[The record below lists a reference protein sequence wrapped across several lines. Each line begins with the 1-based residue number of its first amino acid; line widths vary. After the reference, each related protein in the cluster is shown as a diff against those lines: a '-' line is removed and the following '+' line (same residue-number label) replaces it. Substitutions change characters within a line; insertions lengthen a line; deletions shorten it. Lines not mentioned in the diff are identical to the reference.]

1 MSKKPKI
8 TLSEIWGYVDF
19 GQFSTWSLV
28 FSNLAVIFFAI
39 IDKLSAIDV
48 LWIYW
53 AQSVIIGIFNF
64 IKIISL
70 KEFSTE
76 GFKQGNKV
84 VLPTKSTKISTAF
97 FFLFHYGFFHFIYAV
112 FLGSFSSFGVSHSGS
127 LNLNYFYYS
136 SILFFINYLIE
147 FINSYREPVTEIPN
161 LGKIMFAPYARIIP
175 MHLTIILGGFIAAA
189 GSTFSADTN
198 LTIIVLFTGIKT
210 LVDIITHSANI
221 FSLAK
226 VKAKEPV

>member
-8 TLSEIWGYVDF
+8 TLSEIWGFVDF
-19 GQFSTWSLV
+19 RKFSTWSLI

-64 IKIISL
+64 VKMLSL
-70 KEFSTE
+70 KEFSTK
-76 GFKQGNKV
+76 GFKQGNKE
-84 VLPTKSTKISTAF
+84 VLPTKAAKISTAF
-97 FFLFHYGFFHFIYAV
+97 FFLFHYGFFHFIYAI
-112 FLGSFSSFGVSHSGS
+112 FLGSFSSFGILHSHS

-136 SILFFINYLIE
+136 SILFFINYLVE

-161 LGKIMFAPYARIIP
+161 LGRIMFAPYARIIP
-175 MHLTIILGGFIAAA
+175 MHLTIIFGGFILSG
-189 GSTFSADTN
+189 GSIFSSDTN
-198 LTIIVLFTGIKT
+198 LTIIILFTGIKT
-210 LVDIITHSANI
+210 AVDMITHSANI

-226 VKAKEPV
+226 VEAKESV